1 MTTIKL
7 KRCAGAAIKD
17 INPSMIELSSVIDL
31 RRWTKE
37 EVRRR
42 SDDNNFKFTQFDLLG
57 ELLTEETNLMFRYRR
72 AFNDEK
78 WRRTLPFR
86 EGETTPEETKAR
98 LEFIRDRMLEN
109 GYNASI
115 FNSSESDQCSRHL
128 TIQMKNT
135 TVELYAAFTGNL
147 RARLPYH
154 YIPTAHFSNQ
164 TLSPGAVPYTD
175 EQLIDVLSLLDEV
188 IPDIE
193 SDIHKGVTEYR
204 AKKTAQKII
213 DISDSAIVR
222 GIMDETGLQ
231 YSATMTSR
239 GMRVRIPV
247 GERNTLSFR
256 IRKNGCDLDAEKVL
270 AAVEAIRKAAETF
283 GPGMLVEPKM

>member
-1 MTTIKL
+1 
-7 KRCAGAAIKD
+7 
-17 INPSMIELSSVIDL
+17 MIELSSVIDL
-31 RRWTKE
+31 KRWTKE

-42 SDDNNFKFTQFDLLG
+42 SEDNNFKFTQFDLLG
-57 ELLTEETNLMFRYRR
+57 ELLTEETYLMFRYRH

-78 WRRTLPFR
+78 WRRTLPFW
-86 EGETTPEETKAR
+86 EGEMTPERIKAR
-98 LEFIRDRMLEN
+98 LEVIRERMLEN
-109 GYNASI
+109 GYEASI
-115 FNSSESDQCSRHL
+115 FNASTSGRCSWHL

-135 TVELYAAFTGNL
+135 PVELYEAFSGHL

-164 TLSPGAVPYTD
+164 TLSPGTVPYTD
-175 EQLIDVLSLLDEV
+175 EQLVDVLLLLDNV
-188 IPDIE
+188 LPDVE

-204 AKKTAQKII
+204 AQKTAQKII
-213 DISDSAIVR
+213 DISDNAVVR

-256 IRKNGCDLDAEKVL
+256 IRKNGCNLDAEKVL
-270 AAVEAIRKAAETF
+270 SAVEAIRKAAETL
-283 GPGMLVEPKM
+283 GPGMLVEPRM

>member
-7 KRCAGAAIKD
+7 KKCSGKALTG
-17 INPSMIELSSVIDL
+17 INTAMIELSSVIDL
-31 RRWTKE
+31 KRWTKE

-42 SDDNNFKFTQFDLLG
+42 SEDNNFKFTKFDLLG

-86 EGETTPEETKAR
+86 EGEMTPEELLAR
-98 LEFIRDRMLEN
+98 LEGIRDRMIEN
-109 GYNASI
+109 GYDASI
-115 FNSSESDQCSRHL
+115 INTSKSDQCYWHL
-128 TIQMKNT
+128 KIEMKNT
-135 TVELYAAFTGNL
+135 PVELYGDFSGHL
-147 RARLPYH
+147 KARLPYN

-193 SDIHKGVTEYR
+193 SDIRKGVTEYR
-204 AKKTAQKII
+204 AQKTAQKII
-213 DISDSAIVR
+213 NISDNAIVR

-256 IRKNGCDLDAEKVL
+256 IRKNGCNLDAEKVL
-270 AAVEAIRKAAETF
+270 SAVEAIRKAAEIL
-283 GPGMLVEPKM
+283 GPGMLVEPRM